1 LKLLAAAALAAL
13 LAPKVDIRFE
23 SDGLRVGDALVKG
36 SVLELKGAGSSVLL
50 ASGASVEALTSRLEI
65 DLAAGRTLVLEP
77 GLRVTRMDGGY
88 RFTAHRSGPLRF
100 ATPEESI
107 SLAGPVVVST
117 TAQGWKVG
125 DRKVAGSRLQA
136 GVQGQDDAESNLDKM
151 MKSKDKMQA
160 GTAPKVT
167 TRTTRIFRGDP
178 LTGANGASSV
188 AVRQIGR
195 VSPDGAP

>member
-1 LKLLAAAALAAL
+1 VKLLAAAALAAL
-13 LAPKVDIRFE
+13 LAPKENIRFE
-23 SDGLRVGDALVKG
+23 SDGLRVGGALVKG

-77 GLRVTRMDGGY
+77 GVRVTRMEGGY
-88 RFTAHRSGPLRF
+88 RFTAHRTGSIRF

-117 TAQGWKVG
+117 TAEGWMIG

-160 GTAPKVT
+160 PTAPKPPP
-167 TRTTRIFRGDP
+167 RTTRLFHGDP
-178 LTGANGASSV
+178 LTGADGASSV